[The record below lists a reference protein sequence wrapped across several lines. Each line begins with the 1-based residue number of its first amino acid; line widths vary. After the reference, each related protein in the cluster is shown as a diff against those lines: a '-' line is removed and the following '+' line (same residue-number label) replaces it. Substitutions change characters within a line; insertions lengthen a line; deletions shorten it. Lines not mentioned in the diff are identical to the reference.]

1 MKPSSILLLFI
12 LVGCGQEQEQI
23 EKLPFISKEP
33 IEFTGFLNQDSISV
47 NSKTYKG
54 KIWVAEFFF
63 ASCPTICPIMNREMK
78 ILRDFYEKSFPNMPL
93 QFLSF
98 SIDPSRD
105 TPSVLNNH
113 KNQLCESCT
122 NWDFLTGEEEKTHR
136 LGIQDFKIFAGKDE
150 EAQGGYAHSGAF
162 SLVDKKGFVRGVYN
176 ITDFNGLA
184 DKNEVLRLK
193 SDINKLMKHE

>member
-1 MKPSSILLLFI
+1 MKLTSILLLCLLI
-12 LVGCGQEQEQI
+12 GCGQEQEKN
-23 EKLPFISKEP
+23 EKLPFISKKP
-33 IEFTGFLNQDSISV
+33 IEFSGFLNQDSISV
-47 NSKTYKG
+47 KSETYKG

-78 ILRDFYEKSFPNMPL
+78 LLQDFYQKSLPNNPL

-98 SIDPSRD
+98 SIDPSHD

-113 KNQLCESCT
+113 KNQLCESCP
-122 NWDFLTGEEEKTHR
+122 NWDFLTGEEEKTHS
-136 LGIQDFKIFAGKDE
+136 LGIRDFKVFAGKDE

-184 DKNEVLRLK
+184 DKKEVLRLK